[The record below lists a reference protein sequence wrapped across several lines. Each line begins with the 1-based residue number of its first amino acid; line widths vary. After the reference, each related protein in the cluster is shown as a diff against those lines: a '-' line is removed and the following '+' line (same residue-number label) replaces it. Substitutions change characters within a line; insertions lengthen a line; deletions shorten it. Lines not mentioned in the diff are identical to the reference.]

1 MEELEEAAGE
11 VTGQVTAGNSLSTE
25 VAAPW
30 NTSITIPAVQ
40 ITQFHRHGRRP
51 YHQPFSALPWTLCKF
66 VHCRYVWNVQFL
78 YKHCAP
84 YVVDFV
90 LNFLLY
96 RISFCTKFIFI
107 QIATHFTQHTKHPA
121 HCSVY
126 LQFVELHS
134 ESVATSWASAMFTLL
149 PMVKKLCKS
158 CNMCSLCKV
167 LDLCSVQSVQ
177 VCIVGLWAR
186 ALQSRQLAIPQLTAF
201 VAAAAGDS

>member
-66 VHCRYVWNVQFL
+66 VWNVQFV

-107 QIATHFTQHTKHPA
+107 QIATLNTTHKTSSTLFSVFAVCGIAQWVRCHFLSQCDVHSAADGEK
-121 HCSVY
+121 VVQILQY
-126 LQFVELHS
+126 VQFVQS
-134 ESVATSWASAMFTLL
+134 SWFMQCSKCASVHSWALGPRT
-149 PMVKKLCKS
+149 PV
-158 CNMCSLCKV
+158 
-167 LDLCSVQSVQ
+167 
-177 VCIVGLWAR
+177 
-186 ALQSRQLAIPQLTAF
+186 P
-201 VAAAAGDS
+201 AACHPTTHRFCGCGGGG

>member
-66 VHCRYVWNVQFL
+66 VHCRYVWNVQFV

-96 RISFCTKFIFI
+96 RISFCTKFILI
-107 QIATHFTQHTKHPA
+107 QIATHLTQHTKHPA

-149 PMVKKLCKS
+149 PMVKKLCKI
-158 CNMCSLCKV
+158 LQYV
-167 LDLCSVQSVQ
+167 QFVQSSWFMQCSKCASVHS
-177 VCIVGLWAR
+177 WALGPR
-186 ALQSRQLAIPQLTAF
+186 TP
-201 VAAAAGDS
+201 VPAACHPTTHRFCGCGGGG

>member
-66 VHCRYVWNVQFL
+66 VHCRYVWNVQFV

-107 QIATHFTQHTKHPA
+107 QIATLNTTHKTSSTLFSVFAVCGIAQWVRCHFLSQ
-121 HCSVY
+121 CDV
-126 LQFVELHS
+126 HS
-134 ESVATSWASAMFTLL
+134 AADGE
-149 PMVKKLCKS
+149 
-158 CNMCSLCKV
+158 KV
-167 LDLCSVQSVQ
+167 VQN
-177 VCIVGLWAR
+177 
-186 ALQSRQLAIPQLTAF
+186 LAICAVCAKFLIYAVF
-201 VAAAAGDS
+201 KVCKCA